1 MTTLLLLLAAVA
13 IPFVVL
19 LPMLAGDDSR
29 DTAGRGWRVV
39 KSIGSVIGLLL
50 AGTLIVYAVQVPGI
64 FGPSAMRWSSLAIS
78 AFLLSHGLAAAV
90 NFIPQRRNA
99 RPRTATSHTIRAI
112 GYVVVTLLLFIAS
125 FTETPWMLLFA
136 GFCGWLAAAYLYMAH
151 ILRSRDELPMDS
163 DTPDD
168 ARWIT

>member
-1 MTTLLLLLAAVA
+1 MTTLLFLLAAMA

-19 LPMLAGDDSR
+19 LPILAGDDSR
-29 DTAGRGWRVV
+29 ETAGRGWRVV
-39 KSIGSVIGLLL
+39 KGIGSVIGVLL

-64 FGPSAMRWSSLAIS
+64 FGPSAMRWSALAIS
-78 AFLLSHGLAAAV
+78 AFLLSQGLAAAFI
-90 NFIPQRRNA
+90 FIPPRRNA
-99 RPRTATSHTIRAI
+99 RPRTATSHKIRAI
-112 GYVVVTLLLFIAS
+112 GYIVVTLMLFIAS

-136 GFCGWLAAAYLYMAH
+136 GFCGGLAAGYLYMAH
-151 ILRSRDELPMDS
+151 MLRSRDALPMDS